1 MTSKEKERKEKGI
14 DSVNYVERFWN
25 VSWPYE

>member
-1 MTSKEKERKEKGI
+1 MTSMGKEGKAKGI

-25 VSWPYE
+25 VSWPYD